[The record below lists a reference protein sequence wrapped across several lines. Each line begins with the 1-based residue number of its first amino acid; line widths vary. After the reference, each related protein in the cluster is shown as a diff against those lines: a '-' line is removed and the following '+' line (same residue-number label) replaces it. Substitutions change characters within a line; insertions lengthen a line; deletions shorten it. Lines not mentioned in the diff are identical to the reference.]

1 MTSKGPARGARTAA
15 GGVDRPWKRSPS
27 SRRKPRAPTRAI
39 LWAAAIVAVPFF
51 VGLIFI
57 AQAGGGGE
65 GTPGITVPVKQG
77 PFRVVITEG
86 GELES
91 SRTVGV
97 QSRVEGFQPK
107 IIELLPEGSPVK
119 KDDTVLVL
127 DSADI
132 QRALAEQ
139 EIAVMQ
145 TDAKAK
151 ASKEELEI
159 QKNKAESL
167 VAQSALALK
176 LAKLDEV
183 KYTQGLYRIEVD
195 DLKGLI
201 ALAETELQ
209 DAEAVVE
216 YYRKLVKKGF
226 RTPEQLRGKEQ
237 ALERFKYNLNRDRE
251 KLRVL
256 EQFTRERNEVELKAK
271 AEEAGRELARVKR
284 STVAEKV
291 KATADHD
298 AAEATAKIEKAQ
310 LDRLRRQL
318 EECTVRAPAEGVV
331 VYAREANNRVQL
343 GAMVHYQQKLFS
355 LPDLRDLQV
364 KVYIHESVVKK
375 VVPGLAAEIRI
386 EAYPGKVLQG
396 TVESVAT
403 FFDSVRYWTL
413 GGVKEYTSIVR
424 IHDVPDAGLKPGM
437 TSEVRIL
444 VREIED
450 ALLVPLQAV
459 AEVGGSHVVYV
470 PAAGGAERRDVEIGE
485 SDGRQVEIKQG
496 VEAGERVFLDAASR
510 AAAESPPGPGD
521 ERGG

>member
-1 MTSKGPARGARTAA
+1 MPAR
-15 GGVDRPWKRSPS
+15 PL
-27 SRRKPRAPTRAI
+27 
-39 LWAAAIVAVPFF
+39 LWAAAITAVPFF
-51 VGLIFI
+51 GMLALFFMS
-57 AQAGGGGE
+57 QAGGGGE
-65 GTPGITVPVKQG
+65 DLPGITVPVKQG

-91 SRTVGV
+91 SRTVGI

-107 IIELLPEGSPVK
+107 IIELLPEGSLVK
-119 KDDTVLVL
+119 KGDTVLVL

-132 QRALAEQ
+132 TRALAEQ

-151 ASKEELEI
+151 AAKEELEI

-167 VAQSALALK
+167 VSQAGLALK

-183 KYTQGLYRIEVD
+183 KYTQGQYRIEVD

-209 DAEAVVE
+209 DSEAVVE

-237 ALERFKYNLNRDRE
+237 AVERYRYNLTRDRE

-256 EQFTRERNEVELKAK
+256 EEFTRERNEVELKAK
-271 AEEAGRELARVKR
+271 AVEAGRELSRVKR

-291 KATADHD
+291 KVTADFE
-298 AAEATAKIEKAQ
+298 AAEATAKIERSQ

-318 EECTVRAPAEGVV
+318 DECTVRAPSNGVV
-331 VYAREANNRVQL
+331 VYAREANNRVQM
-343 GAMVHYQQKLFS
+343 GATVHYQQKLFS
-355 LPDLRDLQV
+355 LPDLRNLQV
-364 KVYIHESVVKK
+364 KVYVHESVVKK
-375 VVPGLAAEIRI
+375 VVRGLEAEIRI
-386 EAYPGKVLQG
+386 DAFPGQVLHG

-403 FFDSVRYWTL
+403 FFDSVRYWSL
-413 GGVKEYTSIVR
+413 GGVKEYASIVR
-424 IHDVPDAGLKPGM
+424 IRDVPDAGLKPGM
-437 TSEVRIL
+437 SAEVRIL
-444 VREIED
+444 VAKIDD

-459 AEVGGSHVVYV
+459 AEVNGSHVAYV
-470 PAAGGAERRDVEIGE
+470 AGAQSAERRDIVIGE
-485 SDGRQVEIKQG
+485 NDGRLVQIKEG
-496 VEAGERVFLDAASR
+496 LEAGERVFLDAGARALAEGSR
-510 AAAESPPGPGD
+510 GTDD
-521 ERGG
+521 EKDG